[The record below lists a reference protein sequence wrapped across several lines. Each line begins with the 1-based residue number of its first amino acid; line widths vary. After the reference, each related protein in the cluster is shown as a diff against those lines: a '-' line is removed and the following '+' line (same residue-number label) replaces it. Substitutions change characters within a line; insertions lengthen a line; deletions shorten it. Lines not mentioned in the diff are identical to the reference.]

1 MGRMSNAQ
9 NNNPV
14 FDWNDDSSFYY
25 KVSRK
30 EDEMNDHL
38 IPIQIDEIVN
48 GKEYK
53 DSFLWDVSNGIELSE
68 FVQSLRNDLKQSKN
82 VKLRD
87 RILKSAQKQID
98 CDLRVQKEYER
109 ALNVVGSKLDK
120 RSNNYLQHLK
130 KKSFSINDN
139 ENLMNNI
146 SDTLHGHILI
156 KLKITHGKIRLIDE
170 FLWNLN
176 DDGNEKNASIEQF
189 AHVLCAEQALP
200 FIFAPSIALSIRQ
213 QINEHKVKMTK
224 SLNQRQESKMN
235 EVHESLRYV
244 GRKRESDLKNLKKWE
259 PKILIHKAPNR

>member
-25 KVSRK
+25 KVNRK
-30 EDEMNDHL
+30 EDVTNDHL

-53 DSFLWDVSNGIELSE
+53 DSFLWDACNGIELSE
-68 FVQSLRNDLKQSKN
+68 FVQSLCNDLKQAKN

-139 ENLMNNI
+139 EN
-146 SDTLHGHILI
+146 LI

-224 SLNQRQESKMN
+224 S
-235 EVHESLRYV
+235 
-244 GRKRESDLKNLKKWE
+244 
-259 PKILIHKAPNR
+259 